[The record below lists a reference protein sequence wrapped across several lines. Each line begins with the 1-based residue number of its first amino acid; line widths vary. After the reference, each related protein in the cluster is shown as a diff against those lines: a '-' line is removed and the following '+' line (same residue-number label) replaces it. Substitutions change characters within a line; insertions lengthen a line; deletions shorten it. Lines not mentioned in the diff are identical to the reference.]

1 MNFVFIKRL
10 LPIASWRRRPSSDH
24 LRLGRRSERAAARYL
39 KQRRWRILAR
49 NYRCAAGEIDLIAAD
64 GGSIVFVE
72 VKTQTRED
80 VRGGAVPVHPTQQDR
95 IGRAAR
101 IFLAASGLDDRS
113 CRFDVIVV
121 SWPARG
127 GPRMQHVEDAFHPR
141 GT

>member
-1 MNFVFIKRL
+1 MNFVFIKKL

-24 LRLGRRSERAAARYL
+24 LRVGVRSERAAARYL
-39 KQRRWRILAR
+39 KRHRFRILAR
-49 NYRCAAGEIDLIAAD
+49 NYRCVAGEIDLIAAD
-64 GGSIVFVE
+64 GTSIVFVE
-72 VKTQTRED
+72 VKTRTLED
-80 VRGGAVPVHPTQQDR
+80 ARSGAVPVQSAQQDR

-101 IFLAASGLDDRS
+101 VFLGASGLEDRS

-127 GPRMQHVEDAFHPR
+127 GPRIEHVEDAFHPK